1 MYMNILIGNRFHV
14 ALQVLSL
21 NLIPIEVNM
30 ISRLT
35 MDSVIGWMMQEH
47 APPKVEG
54 WVRFP
59 VGWYRSFENRYL
71 LPM

>member
-1 MYMNILIGNRFHV
+1 
-14 ALQVLSL
+14 
-21 NLIPIEVNM
+21 M

-35 MDSVIGWMMQEH
+35 MDSVIGWMMQLFEH

-59 VGWYRSFENRYL
+59 VGSYRSFENRYL